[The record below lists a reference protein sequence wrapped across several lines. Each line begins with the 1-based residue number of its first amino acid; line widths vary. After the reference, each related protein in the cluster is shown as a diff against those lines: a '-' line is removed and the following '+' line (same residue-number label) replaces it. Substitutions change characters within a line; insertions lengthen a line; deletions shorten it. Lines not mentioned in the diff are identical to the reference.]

1 MASSRRHG
9 QRHHYDSVSS
19 DTEYSEPEEHRKG
32 CIKRS
37 KYVLYCSRPV
47 YDASIHRML
56 CFNLVLTLILIFVG
70 FLMSF

>member
-37 KYVLYCSRPV
+37 KYVLCCIRKVSVGCYDNVIICLLSLVVLLFYCLKG
-47 YDASIHRML
+47 H
-56 CFNLVLTLILIFVG
+56 
-70 FLMSF
+70 